1 MDILLDAEDLLRSWR
16 EHPAERQE
24 LSALLQELTTLG
36 QGAKMADL
44 PQMEA
49 LCQVLLRLYAVVEGA
64 DSPSASA
71 SSMMSSA
78 AMKHWSG

>member
-1 MDILLDAEDLLRSWR
+1 AKVHALHQARLVEAGARQQNDAGEARDPSMIALFLSEGMDILLDAEDLLRSWR

-44 PQMEA
+44 PQ
-49 LCQVLLRLYAVVEGA
+49 
-64 DSPSASA
+64 
-71 SSMMSSA
+71 
-78 AMKHWSG
+78 

>member
-16 EHPAERQE
+16 EHPAERCE

-49 LCQVLLRLYAVVEGA
+49 LCQVLLRLYAVVEEGRRRQRA
-64 DSPSASA
+64 LLR
-71 SSMMSSA
+71 
-78 AMKHWSG
+78 